1 MGGGRART
9 QVVTRGGGAW
19 TGGDWVLGA
28 PWSHQAGTFVWATS
42 SGGALL
48 NGTGGGGLEV
58 VGALSV
64 ERDVTV
70 HVAVSMWNA
79 SSLTLG
85 QATSVGV
92 TLNGPLAMWN
102 ASSLH
107 LVGSDSL
114 TANAE
119 LSMWDASS
127 LRVGNYSTVTT
138 YAPLNMANAA
148 SLSVASA
155 GTLRQYGGG
164 TWASTAS
171 ANVSGTLDLRQGNY
185 SLASPLSGVQGT
197 VQVRGPLRLPS
208 APLRPRPTHDCAP
221 VDVRAGPGG

>member
-1 MGGGRART
+1 MLCVVLCAGGRA
-9 QVVTRGGGAW
+9 QVVTLGGGAW
-19 TGGDWVLGA
+19 TGGSYWVLGA
-28 PWSHQAGTFVWATS
+28 PWSHQAGTFVWATT
-42 SGGALL
+42 SGGGAQL
-48 NGTGGGGLEV
+48 NSTGGGGLEV

-64 ERDVTV
+64 ESDVTV
-70 HVAVSMWNA
+70 NAAVSMWNA

-85 QATSVGV
+85 QTTSSVAL
-92 TLNGPLAMWN
+92 TLNGPLMMWN
-102 ASSLH
+102 ASSLR
-107 LVGSDSL
+107 LGDRSNSL

-127 LRVGNYSTVTT
+127 LRVGNGCTMTT
-138 YAPLNMANAA
+138 NAPLNMANAA

-155 GTLRQYGGG
+155 SSTLRQYGGG

-197 VQVRGPLRLPS
+197 VQVR
-208 APLRPRPTHDCAP
+208 
-221 VDVRAGPGG
+221 